1 MEPLTHIEYQEI
13 AAIIDCVRVN
23 FKGLPGIG
31 KLAAFLR
38 SNPLDIQQ
46 LFEKWAGIS
55 YEEFLY
61 YISPGNINA
70 ILKNE
75 ATLFNTLYDKKLH
88 GNNSSDGLIF
98 DVGVF
103 TDDEFSNKDFNINYS
118 FAPGP
123 FGTLIIASTYRGICY
138 MAFIDDERKA
148 LLNLKTKFPN
158 AILNHQ
164 NDTIQENALLVFQ
177 NEQGINSSIKLHLK
191 GTVFQLRVWNSLL
204 QIPCGELTTYGR
216 IARQIDNPKAS
227 RAVGTAIGSNPVA
240 YLIPCHRVIQNSG
253 TVGGYMWGS
262 TRKTA
267 IIGWE
272 MARKRSV
279 RI

>member
-1 MEPLTHIEYQEI
+1 MEPLTHSEYHDI
-13 AAIIDCVRVN
+13 AAIIDYVKAD

-31 KLAAFLR
+31 ELASFLR
-38 SNPLDIQQ
+38 SNPLNIQQ
-46 LFEKWAGIS
+46 LFEKWAGTS
-55 YEEFLY
+55 YEEFFY
-61 YISPGNINA
+61 YISSGNTTA

-88 GNNSSDGLIF
+88 GTNTSNDLIF
-98 DVGVF
+98 DIGIF
-103 TDDEFSNKDFNINYS
+103 TDEEFSNKDFNINYS
-118 FAPGP
+118 VAQSP
-123 FGTLIIASTYRGICY
+123 FGMLIIASTYRGICY
-138 MAFIDDERKA
+138 MAFIDDESRA
-148 LLNLKTKFPN
+148 FLNLKTKFPN
-158 AILNHQ
+158 AVLNHQ
-164 NDTIQENALLVFQ
+164 SDILQENALSVFQ
-177 NEQGINSSIKLHLK
+177 NEQSINSSIKLHLK
-191 GTVFQLRVWNSLL
+191 GTEFQLRVWKSLL

>member
-1 MEPLTHIEYQEI
+1 MELLTHSEYYEI
-13 AAIIDCVRVN
+13 AAIIDCVKAN

-31 KLAAFLR
+31 ELASFLR
-38 SNPLDIQQ
+38 SNPLNIQQ
-46 LFEKWAGIS
+46 LFEKWAGTS
-55 YEEFLY
+55 YEEFFY
-61 YISPGNINA
+61 YISSGNTTA

-75 ATLFNTLYDKKLH
+75 ASLFSALNDKKLH
-88 GNNSSDGLIF
+88 GSNTSNDLIF
-98 DVGVF
+98 DIGIF
-103 TDDEFSNKDFNINYS
+103 TDDEFSSKDLNINYS

-123 FGTLIIASTYRGICY
+123 FGMLIIASTYRGICY
-138 MAFIDDERKA
+138 MAFIDDERTA
-148 LLNLKTKFPN
+148 LLDLKTKFPN
-158 AILNHQ
+158 AVLNHQ
-164 NDTIQENALLVFQ
+164 SDILQENALLVFQ
-177 NEQGINSSIKLHLK
+177 KEQSIISSIKLHLK
-191 GTVFQLRVWNSLL
+191 GTEFQLRVWNSLL
-204 QIPCGELTTYGR
+204 QIPCGDLTTYGR

-262 TRKTA
+262 TRKAA

-272 MARKRSV
+272 IARKHSA